1 MLPYLLVLG
10 FVTFWIA
17 LEKTAVGRKS
27 FWLPL
32 LVLSLFA
39 GMRSYRVGTDSGTYT
54 RKFVSNLSTNYYN
67 FREDVEIGYQLY
79 EYLIL
84 KFTHN
89 YFWLFFLSGLIVVYC
104 YLYIIK
110 RYSVNY
116 LISVILFVTL
126 GVYTFFFNGL
136 RQGLAM
142 AIFALSLPY
151 LLERKFFYY
160 LLVCIIASLFHKTA
174 LIMIPF
180 YFLVN
185 LRIKALYKIL
195 ATFLCSLILS
205 GPLVGYI
212 SSTNER
218 YETYSEVAE
227 KSGGIL
233 TLGFYVILLAFIYFI
248 IRHYKVK
255 DQQVLKMFV
264 FYSMGVVFLIPIAM
278 LGSNPSGPQRLLIYF
293 AWTLILIL
301 PAIFKKINNVYITS
315 VSVMAFIIYFI
326 LTTSRFSNLTPYI
339 INSAFEIF

>member
-10 FVTFWIA
+10 FVIFWIA

-67 FREDVEIGYQLY
+67 FREDVEFGYQLY

-89 YFWLFFLSGLIVVYC
+89 YFWLFFLSGLIVVYS
-104 YLYIIK
+104 YLHIIR
-110 RYSVNY
+110 RYSENY
-116 LISVILFVTL
+116 WLSVLLFVTL
-126 GVYTFFFNGL
+126 GIYTFFFNGL
-136 RQGLAM
+136 RQGIAM

-151 LLERKFFYY
+151 LLEKKFFYY

-185 LRIKALYKIL
+185 LRIKPLYKIL
-195 ATFLCSLILS
+195 AIFVGSLILS

-233 TLGFYVILLAFIYFI
+233 TLGFYVVLFVFIYII
-248 IRHYKVK
+248 IRHYKIK
-255 DQQVLKMFV
+255 DQQFLKIFS
-264 FYSMGVVFLIPIAM
+264 FYGMGVVFLIPIAM
-278 LGSNPSGPQRLLIYF
+278 LGTNPSGPQRLLTYF
-293 AWTLILIL
+293 TWTLILIL
-301 PAIFKKINNVYITS
+301 PVIFKKINNVYITS
-315 VSVMAFIIYFI
+315 VSVIAFIIYFI